1 MKEAF
6 NQRQE
11 PHQIAQLNQNTAL
24 EPQIQQLQ
32 GELSSLK
39 EAFNQ
44 RQEPHQITELNQN
57 TALEP
62 QIKQLQAEISSLKQ
76 EFQQRKEPSQIAEL
90 KQNTA
95 AIAQKIA
102 DSSLEQQIQQLKGEL
117 SALKQE
123 FHQRK
128 EPSQIAEL
136 KQLAA
141 VIQQQI
147 FALEPVPPAFDPTS
161 LEQQIQQLKL
171 AIAQIDST
179 QTNFTIEL
187 AKLPQLFATVAQI
200 QQQQSELQQL
210 ILLFKQPKPSPV
222 FPLVTFA
229 GKIQPHRTKNKR
241 IEAIMEM
248 AQAHGIGT
256 EFQMVTQAAE
266 KLNLTL
272 NPWPTNLVFG
282 PADNLITTKSSK
294 RSQCLFTMSGQPTP
308 EGKVRLWLS
317 SQAFADFY
325 PVMEMTVTSILGF
338 DGWQEMGKGEIEQFV
353 ASLNRL
359 FESLEANPA

>member
-1 MKEAF
+1 
-6 NQRQE
+6 
-11 PHQIAQLNQNTAL
+11 
-24 EPQIQQLQ
+24 
-32 GELSSLK
+32 
-39 EAFNQ
+39 